1 MCRVVL
7 QYLCYIIDKNI
18 GGIRLFLPGRKAAF
32 PRVFPIVGSC
42 VRAQIHF
49 TLYSVPNPL
58 RIYSVIAQPAPKIY
72 ICANVFMNMNF
83 EEQDK
88 INLMIPVIHNTMLSG
103 KRTGIPYKTF
113 LFYSLPVIPEVNQ
126 LISNYHKP
134 YHQIKTRN

>member
-18 GGIRLFLPGRKAAF
+18 EGIRFFLPGRKAAF

-49 TLYSVPNPL
+49 TLYSVPNAL
-58 RIYSVIAQPAPKIY
+58 HICCVIVQPAPKIY

-88 INLMIPVIHNTMLSG
+88 IHLMIPIIHNTMLSG
-103 KRTGIPYKTF
+103 KRIGIPYKTF
-113 LFYSLPVIPEVNQ
+113 LFFAWDS
-126 LISNYHKP
+126 
-134 YHQIKTRN
+134 